1 MLVYT
6 SVGMSLSSWVKLI
19 HESHKHWFQILN
31 MASDKP
37 LDLHVHVYNSPYICI
52 KQRVFFFH
60 SVARLSVQSC
70 FCYIFYKLI
79 HFNSPLISFFGSV
92 NKRTIIY

>member
-52 KQRVFFFH
+52 KQRVFFFI
-60 SVARLSVQSC
+60 L
-70 FCYIFYKLI
+70 
-79 HFNSPLISFFGSV
+79 
-92 NKRTIIY
+92 